1 MSQDAT
7 ILTEKI
13 RTLSPEQ
20 ITEVEDFVDFLR
32 FREQDR
38 GLTRVAAT
46 ASTPAFEAVWAN
58 PEDDAYD
65 AL

>member
-1 MSQDAT
+1 MHDAAV
-7 ILTEKI
+7 LADKI
-13 RTLSPEQ
+13 RALSPEQ

-32 FREQDR
+32 LRSETR
-38 GLTRVAAT
+38 GSSRAMSG
-46 ASTPAFEAVWAN
+46 ASEPAFEAVWNN